1 VSHYVE
7 HLPPAELA
15 PLVDRF
21 WTSTRGAGGASSPT
35 RVLPDGCADV
45 IVDLAGARP
54 PAFVV
59 GPMTRAEVV
68 DDAGAHEFVAVRFR
82 PGGAAIWFDAPLDEW
97 VDAHVDLSDAW
108 RDGARVVE
116 AVAAATATE
125 ARVDRLAAE
134 LLERAHASR
143 RASVATRAV
152 ALARAVRA
160 AAPETSVAALASQLG
175 LTRQHLARTFRATVG
190 IGPKMLQR
198 VDRMQRALAL
208 LARRPAPPLAQVA
221 LACGYADQP
230 HLTGELVALTG
241 RTPGAW
247 RDDPR

>member
-1 VSHYVE
+1 MSHVVE

-21 WTSTRGAGGASSPT
+21 WTSARAAGGAASPT

-45 IVDLAGARP
+45 IVDVAGTRP
-54 PAFVV
+54 RAFVV
-59 GPMTRAEVV
+59 GPMTRAELV
-68 DDAGAHEFVAVRFR
+68 DDMEAHDFVAVRFR
-82 PGGAAIWFDAPLDEW
+82 PGAAAVWFDVPLDEW
-97 VDAHVDLSDAW
+97 VDAQVDLTDAW
-108 RDGARVVE
+108 RDGACVVE
-116 AVAAATATE
+116 AVAAAIATP
-125 ARVDRLAAE
+125 ARVSRLAAE
-134 LLERAHASR
+134 LLERARASP

-160 AAPETSVAALASQLG
+160 AAPETSVAALAAQLG
-175 LTRQHLARTFRATVG
+175 LTRQHLARTFRASVG
-190 IGPKMLQR
+190 VGPKMLQR
-198 VDRMQRALAL
+198 IDRMQRALAL
-208 LARRPAPPLAQVA
+208 LARRPAPLLVDVA

-247 RDDPR
+247 RADPR